1 MTLLAF
7 LLGLALGIGFWLW
20 QQRRL
25 QGKLKQMLGVL
36 QTDTSSTSLSVLS
49 RLRREI
55 SLANQHREELQQELL
70 LRQRLL
76 DVAPLGFLQ
85 VDEENQ
91 LLWCNEQARHWL
103 QIDAWEPG
111 QIRLLL
117 ELVRSYELD
126 QLIEQTR
133 RRQQPDIHQ
142 WVFHPPCLDG
152 EAMREVRS
160 LTLRAF
166 SWPLPQGQVGVF
178 LENRQPLVELSESR
192 NQWFSDLAHE
202 LRTPLTSIY
211 LVAETLQERL
221 KPPESR
227 WIEQVLH
234 ETNRLIHLVRDW
246 LELSNLENH
255 PSKSLTYQRVEL
267 QSLIQS
273 AWQTLEPLAQ
283 LRQLTFAY
291 CGPDR
296 VWLRADEARL
306 TQVFLNIL
314 DNSIKHSQPGEAIR
328 VEVTQLVE
336 DMGSGT
342 TDEGATLRQ
351 EGKNLR
357 SPSSKEN
364 PQGDLSLGLGTQSDR
379 KGHSPIGKGSPQAR
393 PLTQPDVLQQSES
406 VKPAQ
411 TDILSGVAPDQEL
424 AAVAPSGG
432 LKQGNRSLIQIDII
446 DSGLGFSESDLPHVF
461 ERLYRGDASR
471 QKAHKTSERL
481 ETLGGGSGSG
491 LGLSIVQQIIQA
503 HGGTVIARNHP
514 ETRGA
519 WLQIKLPEGKASP

>member
-20 QQRRL
+20 QQRRF
-25 QGKLKQMLGVL
+25 QRKLRQMLGVL
-36 QTDTSSTSLSVLS
+36 QMDSSSTSMPVLS

-55 SLANQHREELQQELL
+55 ALANQHREELEEELL
-70 LRQRLL
+70 LRKQLFE
-76 DVAPLGFLQ
+76 VAPLGYLQ

-91 LLWCNEQARHWL
+91 LLWCNQQARQWL
-103 QIDAWEPG
+103 QIDGWEPG

-133 RRQQPDIHQ
+133 HRQQPDIHE

-166 SWPLPQGQVGVF
+166 SWPLPQDQVGVF
-178 LENRQPLVELSESR
+178 LENRQPLIELSQSR

-255 PSKSLTYQRVEL
+255 PNKSLTYQSVEL
-267 QSLIQS
+267 RSLILS

-291 CGPDR
+291 CGPDT
-296 VWLRADEARL
+296 LRLKADEARL

-314 DNSIKHSQPGEAIR
+314 DNSIKHSPSGEAIR

-336 DMGSGT
+336 DMGSET
-342 TDEGATLRQ
+342 TDEDATPSQ
-351 EGKNLR
+351 DVKSLR
-357 SPSSKEN
+357 SPISTEN
-364 PQGDLSLGLGTQSDR
+364 PIGHLSLGVEKQSDR
-379 KGHSPIGKGSPQAR
+379 EEPNPIGNDNPEASPSTPPDLLQPSD
-393 PLTQPDVLQQSES
+393 PLS
-406 VKPAQ
+406 AAA
-411 TDILSGVAPDQEL
+411 TDSLSGVASNQEL
-424 AAVAPSGG
+424 ATVAPSGR
-432 LKQGNRSLIQIDII
+432 LEPGNRSVIQIDII
-446 DSGLGFSESDLPHVF
+446 DSGLGFSDSDLPHVF

-471 QKAHKTSERL
+471 QKPQKLSGRL
-481 ETLGGGSGSG
+481 ETSGGGSGSG

-503 HGGTVIARNHP
+503 HGGSVTAKNHP
-514 ETRGA
+514 ETQGA
-519 WLQIKLPEGKASP
+519 WLQIKLPNGKASS